1 MTAALDA
8 WLHAPMAAQLA
19 LAWTTYLI
27 GTASPGPSNM
37 AIMGMAY
44 YLRQRQGAQKTS
56 PVLSDEDRRKVQ
68 EILKSG
74 DAS

>member
-1 MTAALDA
+1 LVTRYGDFVLYKPEVKPLT
-8 WLHAPMAAQLA
+8 WVL
-19 LAWTTYLI
+19 WF
-27 GTASPGPSNM
+27 GPFLLLVI

-44 YLRQRQGAQKTS
+44 YLRQRQGVQKTS

-74 DAS
+74 DAP